1 MVCLRFQ
8 LAKQLNLVA
17 HLSAG
22 MQNFKSRPEFS
33 GRSVIS
39 LGGELGHLAQPNC
52 RKKEQN
58 KPRAAADVSG
68 GVAPKQPG
76 NARNGEDGK
85 CGDSPATVRRTWAP
99 CPSSPYGGWSIA
111 DRKST

>member
-22 MQNFKSRPEFS
+22 MQNLKSRPEFS

-52 RKKEQN
+52 RKKKQN
-58 KPRAAADVSG
+58 KPRAAADAPG
-68 GVAPKQPG
+68 GVTPKQQAMHVI
-76 NARNGEDGK
+76 AR
-85 CGDSPATVRRTWAP
+85 TVSAAILQP
-99 CPSSPYGGWSIA
+99 PYGELGRDARANTSSDEI
-111 DRKST
+111 T